1 MHIPD
6 GYLSPSSCAT
16 LYAAA
21 VPFWSA
27 ALRKLRREMQARFI
41 PLVSLFAAFSFVIMM
56 FNVPLPGGTSGHAI
70 GVGIAAAVLGPWA
83 SMIALSI
90 TLLIQALLFGD
101 GGITALGANCFNM
114 AIYGSIVLSVVYRYL
129 GRRTPLAS
137 RRRMVACALGGY
149 LAINVSALL
158 AAVELGI
165 QPMLFKDP
173 AGAPP
178 YAPYPLHISIPVMML
193 GHLTVAGMAE
203 ALISGAAFAYLQR
216 TNSSLLECRTRPMG
230 PEAVRPSTQLAR
242 SPRRLWSALTILMV
256 LTPFGLLASGAAWAE
271 WSPRDFRVRRDA
283 SRSPCHRVTWLRLTT
298 SRSGSKRLSMVWTA
312 PIPNY
317 APSLYHSRGFGYL
330 MSALVGGGVVIL
342 GSQGV
347 GWAVARGTREYDG

>member
-1 MHIPD
+1 
-6 GYLSPSSCAT
+6 
-16 LYAAA
+16 
-21 VPFWSA
+21 
-27 ALRKLRREMQARFI
+27 
-41 PLVSLFAAFSFVIMM
+41 
-56 FNVPLPGGTSGHAI
+56 
-70 GVGIAAAVLGPWA
+70 
-83 SMIALSI
+83 
-90 TLLIQALLFGD
+90 
-101 GGITALGANCFNM
+101 
-114 AIYGSIVLSVVYRYL
+114 
-129 GRRTPLAS
+129 
-137 RRRMVACALGGY
+137 MVACALGGY

-271 WSPRDFRVRRDA
+271 WSPRDFSSPARRQQIA
-283 SRSPCHRVTWLRLTT
+283 LSSRHLAPPDHVPVGLE
-298 SRSGSKRLSMVWTA
+298 RLSMVWTA